1 VSDYSPA
8 EMGFGMFATYYS
20 TIGDIVGPSVFHR
33 YGQVMDSG
41 QDFST
46 PCSYR
51 CAIISWPLSKLEM
64 FGWALRLEMKVG
76 AFGVRLLWE
85 ALLQKLVSVCSVI

>member
-1 VSDYSPA
+1 MCWQVVSDYSPT

-20 TIGDIVGPSVFHR
+20 TIEDTLGPSVFHR

-41 QDFST
+41 QDFSM

-51 CAIISWPLSKLEM
+51 CGLCN
-64 FGWALRLEMKVG
+64 KVRNARVG
-76 AFGVRLLWE
+76 RDV
-85 ALLQKLVSVCSVI
+85 